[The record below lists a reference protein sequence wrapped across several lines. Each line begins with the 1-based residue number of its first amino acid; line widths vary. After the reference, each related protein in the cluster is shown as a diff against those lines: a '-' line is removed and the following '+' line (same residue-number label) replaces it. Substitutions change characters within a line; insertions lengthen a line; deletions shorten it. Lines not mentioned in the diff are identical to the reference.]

1 MTVRDLKKRLGP
13 LAWPMAETAGYSRE
27 YFDHAGSKGV
37 GLPADRRAALVLAI
51 RGHIVS
57 MERLIA
63 DLDDNE
69 PGATTAMEGGH
80 QDSI

>member
-1 MTVRDLKKRLGP
+1 MTVRELTDRLGP
-13 LAWPMAETAGYSRE
+13 LAWPIAKGAGYSRE

-57 MERLIA
+57 MERLME

-69 PGATTAMEGGH
+69 PGAATAVEGGH
-80 QDSI
+80 QDTA